1 MAWDPAQYLKF
12 AGERLRPAVDLI
24 ARVPLAAPGTVVD
37 LGCGTGNVTRL
48 LAERYPAAAI
58 TGVDDSLPML
68 ERAAA
73 DGPAGGR
80 IRWCRGD
87 LARWEPAA
95 DEPAPELVFSNA
107 ALHWLDDH
115 AGLFSRLFAA
125 VAAGGVLAVQM
136 PNQFH
141 APSHV
146 ALADVAGGPRWRERL
161 GPALRPVPVAAPQA
175 YYEWLAADADGIDLW
190 STEYLHVLPAADDG
204 EHPVVAWTRGTALLP
219 FLARLDPDL
228 GRAFVDDYR
237 DRVAAAYPPRPDGTV
252 LFAFRRQ
259 FLVATRR
266 RTP

>member
-12 AGERLRPAVDLI
+12 VGERLRPAVDLL
-24 ARVPLAAPGTVVD
+24 ARVPLTAPQRIVD

-48 LAERYPAAAI
+48 LAARFPGAAI
-58 TGVDDSLPML
+58 IGVDGSAPML
-68 ERAAA
+68 EHAAA
-73 DGPAGGR
+73 EAGENTR

-87 LARWEPAA
+87 LAGWAPAP

-115 AGLFSRLFAA
+115 ARLFPRLFGA

-146 ALADVAGGPRWRERL
+146 ALAEVAGGACWRERL

-190 STEYLHVLPAADDG
+190 STEYLHVLPAADGG

-228 GRAFVDDYR
+228 GRAFVDEYR
-237 DRVAAAYPPRPDGTV
+237 DRVAPAYPPRPDGTV

-259 FLVATRR
+259 FLVAIRR

>member
-1 MAWDPAQYLKF
+1 
-12 AGERLRPAVDLI
+12 
-24 ARVPLAAPGTVVD
+24 
-37 LGCGTGNVTRL
+37 
-48 LAERYPAAAI
+48 
-58 TGVDDSLPML
+58 ML

-87 LARWEPAA
+87 LARWEPRA

-115 AGLFSRLFAA
+115 ARLFPRLFAA

-136 PNQFH
+136 PDQFH

-161 GPALRPVPVAAPQA
+161 GAALRPVPVARRRRPTTS
-175 YYEWLAADADGIDLW
+175 GSRRMPTRIDLW

-204 EHPVVAWTRGTALLP
+204 EHPVVAWTRGTALTP
-219 FLARLDPDL
+219 VPGARSTPISR
-228 GRAFVDDYR
+228 RAFLDEYR